1 MEKIKVP
8 IREKI
13 LIDVDEFKILT
24 GIGDDKARELVGRKD
39 FPKVRVGNRNKI
51 ILSEV
56 DKYFIER
63 KGEFL

>member
-1 MEKIKVP
+1 MEHLKVP

-24 GIGDDKARELVGRKD
+24 GIGDDKARELVSRKD
-39 FPKVRVGNRNKI
+39 FPKVKIGNRNKI
-51 ILSEV
+51 ILSEL
-56 DKYFIER
+56 DNYFIER